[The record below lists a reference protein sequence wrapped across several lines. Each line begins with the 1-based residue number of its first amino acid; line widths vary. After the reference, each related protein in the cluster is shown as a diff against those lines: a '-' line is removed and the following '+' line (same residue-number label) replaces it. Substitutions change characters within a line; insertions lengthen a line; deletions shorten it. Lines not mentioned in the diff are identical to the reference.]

1 MDCEAYLFDF
11 DYTLA
16 NSEKGIVMCFQ
27 HVFERNGFKGI
38 DDEAIKKTIGLTLEE
53 AFMLLTGIKD
63 RETVAGYRKQY
74 VEKADEVMVANTR
87 LYPEVL
93 PMLKRLKE
101 EGAKTGIIST
111 KYRYRI
117 ESTVSLYGMDE
128 LVDLIIGGE
137 DVETAK
143 PSPEGVLKALERLE
157 CSREKTLYI
166 GDSLVDARTAENAG
180 VHFAAVTTGT
190 TTAADFEA
198 VPHVK
203 IMRDL
208 SELVI

>member
-38 DDEAIKKTIGLTLEE
+38 DDEAIKKTIGQTLEE

-101 EGAKTGIIST
+101 KGAKTGIIST

-208 SELVI
+208 SELVE

>member
-1 MDCEAYLFDF
+1 MDYKAYLFDF

-38 DDEAIKKTIGLTLEE
+38 EEDAIKKTIGLTLEE

-74 VEKADEVMVANTR
+74 VEKSDEVMVANTK
-87 LYPEVL
+87 LFPEAL
-93 PMLKRLKE
+93 PMLRKLKKQ
-101 EGAKTGIIST
+101 GVKTGIIST

-117 ESTVSLYGMDE
+117 ESTIRLYGMDE
-128 LVDLIIGGE
+128 LIDLVIGGE
-137 DVETAK
+137 DVKTAK
-143 PSPEGVLKALERLE
+143 PDPEGVWKALDRLE
-157 CSREKTLYI
+157 CAREETLYI
-166 GDSLVDARTAENAG
+166 GDSLVDARTAENSG

-190 TTAADFEA
+190 TTAADFET
-198 VPHVK
+198 VPHVSVMK
-203 IMRDL
+203 NL
-208 SELVI
+208 SELVK